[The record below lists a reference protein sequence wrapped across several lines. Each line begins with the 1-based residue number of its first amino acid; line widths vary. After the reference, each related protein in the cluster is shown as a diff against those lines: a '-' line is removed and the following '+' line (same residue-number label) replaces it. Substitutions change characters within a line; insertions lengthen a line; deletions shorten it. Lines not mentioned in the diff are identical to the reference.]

1 MHVNSGMHRM
11 CHYNQTCIQVML
23 VRQNR
28 CLGQFCLSPRCFKH
42 WCCLTTEVFFQ
53 NIAQMLCYK
62 WPVWNI
68 IHHLCC
74 AWVSYIEHSLCMLL
88 HMLPSNMWCNKYVM
102 QYVFRVVVWF
112 AWFFWKWMFSPGS
125 VCIHIGVFN
134 TEPKKQ
140 KRLLWHIFCDRAYK
154 HKRCYTLVCVY
165 SFFFFSA

>member
-1 MHVNSGMHRM
+1 M
-11 CHYNQTCIQVML
+11 
-23 VRQNR
+23 
-28 CLGQFCLSPRCFKH
+28 
-42 WCCLTTEVFFQ
+42 
-53 NIAQMLCYK
+53 
-62 WPVWNI
+62 
-68 IHHLCC
+68 
-74 AWVSYIEHSLCMLL
+74 SYIEHSLCMLL

-134 TEPKKQ
+134 TKPKKQ

-165 SFFFFSA
+165 SFFFFFSLENAKGAKTAVGNLMLHINENLLQEDVVPIPVMDNIVTITSKNGYWSFYPF